1 MNIRSIN
8 INLLKPYEQNTK
20 IHTPEQVDMIANSI
34 QQFGFRQPIVIDK
47 NNVVVVGHGRLKAAK
62 KLGIAEIPC
71 VVIDDLT
78 EDEIKAYRIVD
89 NKANES
95 EWDFAMLDE
104 ELKDINYDMAEFGFD
119 EFEDFGTDD
128 YEEFEEPEDERSAS
142 FRHNVFENQELV
154 QFPITNKYGFPD
166 MKPTYTTGN
175 KFIRFCDWKETDERP
190 EEYIAH
196 FFYDDYKFM
205 SAWREPNKYVDRL
218 RQFKAVISP
227 DFSLYTDFPMALQIL
242 SCYRRQWCGAYWQS
256 LGIDVIPDV
265 IWGEPETF
273 EWCFD
278 GIPKGGTVAL
288 SSVGVKRDKEWNSKE
303 GSLFKQGYDEMLK
316 RLEPE
321 TILYY
326 GDMIDGLE
334 GNIIR
339 IPSFYEQKR
348 EMLNEMS
355 RLRKEQDGQRKK

>member
-62 KLGIAEIPC
+62 KLGLAEIPC

-104 ELKDINYDMAEFGFD
+104 ELKDINYDMADFGFD

-190 EEYIAH
+190 EDVRTLQALDRAIGNHVTPADASYTRFCSEGAIAGA
-196 FFYDDYKFM
+196 FGFD
-205 SAWREPNKYVDRL
+205 SN
-218 RQFKAVISP
+218 Q
-227 DFSLYTDFPMALQIL
+227 MA
-242 SCYRRQWCGAYWQS
+242 
-256 LGIDVIPDV
+256 
-265 IWGEPETF
+265 
-273 EWCFD
+273 
-278 GIPKGGTVAL
+278 
-288 SSVGVKRDKEWNSKE
+288 
-303 GSLFKQGYDEMLK
+303 MLK
-316 RLEPE
+316 NAGNMTPSQLQQLSNTLSG
-321 TILYY
+321 TISFSNSYTSTSANRSLNAFKNPNNSQSRGFIFERKINVPQGTHAYAPR
-326 GDMIDGLE
+326 GNAQESEVIFGRKMSTQFMGLSIASDGHIVIHE
-334 GNIIR
+334 MYAGN
-339 IPSFYEQKR
+339 Q
-348 EMLNEMS
+348 
-355 RLRKEQDGQRKK
+355 